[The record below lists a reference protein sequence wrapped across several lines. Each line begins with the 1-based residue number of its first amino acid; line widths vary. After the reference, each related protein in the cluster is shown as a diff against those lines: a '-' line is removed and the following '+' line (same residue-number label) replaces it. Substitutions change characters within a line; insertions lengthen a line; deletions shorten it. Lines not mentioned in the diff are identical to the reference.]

1 MFFVM
6 CNDTFPSFLQKLAG
20 GVITKIRQVTHG
32 YLDKGYDPYLTNTHR
47 VLRRGGRD
55 SDGVAALGLVRG
67 RGPPRSGGRDGARP
81 VARNQAK
88 SHLPLRM
95 VRRLSLTVIPKG
107 LLKC

>member
-32 YLDKGYDPYLTNTHR
+32 YIDKGYDPYLTNTHR
-47 VLRRGGRD
+47 VLRRGRRD
-55 SDGVAALGLVRG
+55 LDGVAALGLVRG
-67 RGPPRSGGRDGARP
+67 RGPPQSGGRDGARP

-88 SHLPLRM
+88 SHLP
-95 VRRLSLTVIPKG
+95 RRRTQRFILTVIPKG